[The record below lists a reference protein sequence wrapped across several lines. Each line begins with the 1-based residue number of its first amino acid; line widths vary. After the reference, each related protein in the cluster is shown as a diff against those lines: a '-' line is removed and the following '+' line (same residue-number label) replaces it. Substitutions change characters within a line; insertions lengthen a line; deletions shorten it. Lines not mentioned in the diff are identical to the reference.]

1 MLEPTAATF
10 SKDRTERALVADED
24 DRQVPTYLPRYPVLS
39 LVWLAITADIVT
51 AVVRTRQEHATEYSI
66 FNISSMSVPVPSVCS
81 LSADPLNTTCS
92 RYSAGTDYMYRLYST
107 ECLRITKFLMGRLR
121 NYSARVSLSISAKT
135 CLSSKCLLQL

>member
-66 FNISSMSVPVPSVCS
+66 FTISAVCLFLCCLYAALVRILLTLPAVGTPRVQITCTGCTA
-81 LSADPLNTTCS
+81 LSA
-92 RYSAGTDYMYRLYST
+92 SASPSFSWVDFETI
-107 ECLRITKFLMGRLR
+107 LRVFP
-121 NYSARVSLSISAKT
+121 
-135 CLSSKCLLQL
+135 